1 MDLCPS
7 FLKCRKKIE
16 KDLNLTDKH
25 VKNEMEFC
33 RMFPSEI
40 LNFDPDSHLR
50 QPFSYYDEMGEK
62 KQLTKLK

>member
-1 MDLCPS
+1 M
-7 FLKCRKKIE
+7 
-16 KDLNLTDKH
+16 NLTDKH

-50 QPFSYYDEMGEK
+50 QPFSYYDEIGEK

>member
-1 MDLCPS
+1 M
-7 FLKCRKKIE
+7 
-16 KDLNLTDKH
+16 NLTDKH

-50 QPFSYYDEMGEK
+50 QPFSYYDEIGEEK
-62 KQLTKLK
+62 TAYQVEMKPFSGLLY